1 MINYAMGLTLSLLA
15 GTALGLLY
23 FLALWAT
30 VRRLRDSRRS
40 VVLLLGSLLAR
51 LALAALG
58 FYFIARFG
66 GWAQLLLAA
75 LGFTG
80 ARLFALRRVQ
90 ADSGREE
97 AQT

>member
-1 MINYAMGLTLSLLA
+1 MNEMLKLMFAPLA
-15 GTALGLLY
+15 GAALGLLY
-23 FLALWAT
+23 FSGLWAT
-30 VRRLRDSRRS
+30 VRRLRDSRRPA
-40 VVLLLGSLLAR
+40 VLMLGSLLAR
-51 LALAALG
+51 LALALLG

-90 ADSGREE
+90 ADSGQEE